1 MSAVAGYFSA
11 IGFKDDELESIVA
24 SFQLK
29 TFQKN
34 ELIVEEGKTSRY
46 MGLIESGL
54 FQYFVNKEGVEVT
67 TYVSLAG
74 SWLASVSSFIN
85 EKPALEN
92 IRALTDSQIYLIS
105 RQQLRKLVEA
115 IPSFKSFYVN
125 LLEQAIKGID
135 ESRHDL
141 IVLSADQRYAKL
153 LSKEPHLLQQI
164 PLQHLASMLGI
175 TPRHLSRIRK
185 TIR

>member
-1 MSAVAGYFSA
+1 MSSLQHYFSA
-11 IGFKDDELESIVA
+11 IGFDGEELEAIVS
-24 SFQLK
+24 SFELK
-29 TFQKN
+29 SFSKN
-34 ELIVEEGKTSRY
+34 DMIVSEGKISRY
-46 MGLIESGL
+46 IGLVETGM
-54 FQYFVNKEGVEVT
+54 FQYFVNKEGEEIT
-67 TYVSLAG
+67 TYVSVAG

-85 EKPALEN
+85 EKPSLEN
-92 IRALTDSQIYLIS
+92 IRALTDASIYLIS
-105 RQQLRKLVEA
+105 RQQLRKLVET
-115 IPSFKSFYVN
+115 IPSFKTFYLN

-185 TIR
+185 SIR